1 MALEGFKVYVVTA
14 GVPSVTFTKNGTG
27 LSKAAVAKLGN
38 PEYVRILF
46 DSNEKRMAVQACDE
60 NEEGAVK
67 LPQRDGVEGVRWN
80 NKDLINTVEQITGF
94 DIKGSKGFKV
104 DGITL
109 DEERAILFELQK
121 KELI

>member
-1 MALEGFKVYVVTA
+1 M
-14 GVPSVTFTKNGTG
+14 
-27 LSKAAVAKLGN
+27 
-38 PEYVRILF
+38 
-46 DSNEKRMAVQACDE
+46 QACDE